1 MEALCSSIALRQK
14 YSKLEAKLRA
24 SLSEMEEE
32 RQRNLAEKVKQREEL
47 QAAAEEIR
55 QVWENSHMTSA
66 VLRRDYTQTYE
77 YSYDLLTRLKEQI
90 STVNE

>member
-1 MEALCSSIALRQK
+1 MNLKTHFILFDALSCQEVESLCSSIALRQK

-24 SLSEMEEE
+24 SLAEMEEE

-55 QVWENSHMTSA
+55 QVWDNSHMTSA
-66 VLRRDYTQTYE
+66 SAVSR
-77 YSYDLLTRLKEQI
+77 
-90 STVNE
+90 